1 MFIFGAFYYL
11 SMYKQNNKKI
21 SLKKGYIFGIYC
33 TCERLW
39 WFCRT
44 EWFLLQHFG
53 WVGSKFGLFFQMCV
67 FFFNLNRKKIIAYEN
82 ICNWYNRIYCMKQSP
97 VIIEIKSR
105 YLNSLWQE
113 HSKADPAL
121 GYLYTYTYSA
131 ISKFHKGTEGQSNE
145 VMLHICKYN
154 LQLLWA

>member
-1 MFIFGAFYYL
+1 MFIFGAFFYL
-11 SMYKQNNKKI
+11 STYKQNNKKI

-39 WFCRT
+39 WFGRT
-44 EWFLLQHFG
+44 EWFLMQDFG

-67 FFFNLNRKKIIAYEN
+67 FFFNLNRKKIIANEN

-113 HSKADPAL
+113 HSKADPAP
-121 GYLYTYTYSA
+121 GYLYTYIVSLESSIKGQRGKVMKKCY
-131 ISKFHKGTEGQSNE
+131 ISIN
-145 VMLHICKYN
+145 IIYN
-154 LQLLWA
+154 

>member
-21 SLKKGYIFGIYC
+21 SLKKGYCFGIYC

-39 WFCRT
+39 WFGRT
-44 EWFLLQHFG
+44 EWFLMQHFG

-67 FFFNLNRKKIIAYEN
+67 FFFNLNRKKIIANEN
-82 ICNWYNRIYCMKQSP
+82 ICNWYKYKTYCMKQSP

-113 HSKADPAL
+113 HSKADPAP
-121 GYLYTYTYSA
+121 GYLYTYIVSLESSIKGQRGKVMKKCY
-131 ISKFHKGTEGQSNE
+131 ISIN
-145 VMLHICKYN
+145 IIYN
-154 LQLLWA
+154 

>member
-21 SLKKGYIFGIYC
+21 SLKKGYSFGIYC

-39 WFCRT
+39 WFGRT
-44 EWFLLQHFG
+44 EWFLMQHFG

-67 FFFNLNRKKIIAYEN
+67 FFFNLNKKKKIIANEN
-82 ICNWYNRIYCMKQSP
+82 ICNWYKYKTYCMKQSP
-97 VIIEIKSR
+97 VIIEINSR

-113 HSKADPAL
+113 HSKADPAP
-121 GYLYTYTYSA
+121 GYLYTYIVSLESSIKGQRGKVMKKCY
-131 ISKFHKGTEGQSNE
+131 ISIN
-145 VMLHICKYN
+145 IIYN
-154 LQLLWA
+154 